1 MAHDKETREKLIE
14 SAKKEFM
21 EKGYNKASLRKI
33 CADAGVTTGALYFFF
48 NDKADLYRAIVGET
62 VDKLF
67 LILEEHNKEEEI
79 MLDSPDYD
87 DTADDHSELAQE
99 IIHHIYSNY
108 DAAIMLL
115 KKSQGSEYENIV
127 ERIVEMTENNSLV
140 AMQKYSEQTGNK
152 KKLNKYMLHLS
163 IHLVVDSFVHLVIHE
178 PDEQRAL
185 ANIKKVFKM
194 TLHKWTDNVF
204 D

>member
-140 AMQKYSEQTGNK
+140 AMQKYSEQTGKK

-178 PDEQRAL
+178 PDEQKAL